1 MEDRQLVKKAALLV
15 LVILLIGVPSVAKQ
29 KPQIRF
35 YKIDKQE
42 QTSKILFASKRGRQ
56 SDCQNFL
63 KKKRVYQVNQ
73 FGFANCR
80 LYAEKN
86 CVVDSVIKVTRSK
99 DPTPVENL
107 SQGFSWFPISEHKR
121 GVKLRSW
128 QCDLLEN
135 E

>member
-1 MEDRQLVKKAALLV
+1 MLA
-15 LVILLIGVPSVAKQ
+15 ILLISLPSLAKQ

-63 KKKRVYQVNQ
+63 KRKRVYQVNQ

-80 LYAEKN
+80 LYAEKH
-86 CVVDSVIKVTRSK
+86 CVADSVIQVTRSK
-99 DPTPVENL
+99 DLTPVENL

-128 QCDLLEN
+128 QCDLPKE